1 MGSLMNNSPEHAD
14 LSREVFQSLLSTKEI
29 GRPTII
35 YNEVSSTNTLGF
47 EEARRQAS
55 HGTVV
60 LADCQTAGKGR
71 QGRFWHSPA
80 GKNLYFSI
88 VLTQPAYQAH
98 ASWLPLVTGIAL
110 AETLELISG
119 LSISLKWPNDIIIR
133 DKKLAGILCEAR
145 QNGDGTWAAV
155 VGIGININ
163 NNQGDFPEELQ
174 GTATSLRLESHRQYD
189 RLPLLAAFLKNVET
203 HYERLSSANV
213 DAIRAEY
220 MKRCI
225 TLRRSIEI
233 QLHSGNRVEG
243 VAVDIGHDGELRIIP
258 SESHGNQTIMA
269 IRSGDVIHVRKPSQF
284 IKKAT
289 ISD

>member
-1 MGSLMNNSPEHAD
+1 M
-14 LSREVFQSLLSTKEI
+14 
-29 GRPTII
+29 I

-47 EEARRQAS
+47 EETQRQTP

-60 LADCQTAGKGR
+60 LADSQTAGKGR
-71 QGRFWHSPA
+71 QGRLWHSPA

-88 VLTQPAYQAH
+88 VLTRPAFQAH

-119 LSISLKWPNDIIIR
+119 LSISLKWPNDIIIH

-145 QNGDGTWAAV
+145 QHRDGTWAAV
-155 VGIGININ
+155 VGIGINLN
-163 NNQGDFPEELQ
+163 SDQDDFSEELQ
-174 GTATSLRLESHRQYD
+174 GIATSLKLESHTKYD
-189 RLPLLAAFLKNVET
+189 RLTLLAAFLKNVES
-203 HYERLSSANV
+203 HYERLSSENI
-213 DAIRAEY
+213 DAIRSEY

-225 TLRRSIEI
+225 TLQRSIEV

-243 VAVDIGHDGELRIIP
+243 VAVDIGHDGELLVMP
-258 SESHGNQTIMA
+258 SESHEDQTIIS
-269 IRSGDVIHVRKPSQF
+269 IRSGDVIHVRKPSQL
-284 IKKAT
+284 INKAT